1 MKTSLQMK
9 KHIEIDTFFSSKS
22 NDFLFSLE
30 LLFFFFFTLYNSRF
44 IYILYNR
51 IFGQCLK

>member
-22 NDFLFSLE
+22 SDFLFSLE
-30 LLFFFFFTLYNSRF
+30 LLFFFFFYNSRF

>member
-22 NDFLFSLE
+22 SDFLFSLE
-30 LLFFFFFTLYNSRF
+30 LLFFFFFYIIIRDLF
-44 IYILYNR
+44 IYCIIAYLVNV
-51 IFGQCLK
+51 